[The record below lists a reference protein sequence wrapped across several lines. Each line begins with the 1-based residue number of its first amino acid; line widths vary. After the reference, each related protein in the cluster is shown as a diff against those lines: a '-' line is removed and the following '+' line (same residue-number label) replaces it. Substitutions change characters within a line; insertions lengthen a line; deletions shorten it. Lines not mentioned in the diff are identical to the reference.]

1 MPAVLVVAEEID
13 AVLVA
18 ILQSLLARKG
28 TVADVAHH
36 TIRAGGGTLATIGYI
51 CLEVVTLP
59 VAFCETRR
67 ARELAAAGNTVL
79 RRTTANVT

>member
-1 MPAVLVVAEEID
+1 MIVAEEID
-13 AVLVA
+13 AALVA
-18 ILQSLLARKG
+18 ILQSLLAGKG
-28 TVADVAHH
+28 TVADVAYHA
-36 TIRAGGGTLATIGYI
+36 IRAGGGALATIGYI

-67 ARELAAAGNTVL
+67 ARKLAAAGYTVL